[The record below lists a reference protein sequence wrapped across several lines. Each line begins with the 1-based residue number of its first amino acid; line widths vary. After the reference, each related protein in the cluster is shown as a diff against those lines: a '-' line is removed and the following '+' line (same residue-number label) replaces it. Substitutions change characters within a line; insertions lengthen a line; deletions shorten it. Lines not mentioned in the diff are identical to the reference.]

1 MALGDVEVVVRKWK
15 FQGVADMEGGVIVST
30 CLGGGTREFDLRR
43 FHVDAMQFAGFNCPG
58 KADRN
63 CARSAA
69 EVENANARLQ
79 MREEMGGMAFEAA
92 AV

>member
-1 MALGDVEVVVRKWK
+1 MALCDVEVVVRKWK
-15 FQGVADMEGGVIVST
+15 FQRVADVERSVVVSA
-30 CLGGGTREFDLRR
+30 CLGSGTREFDLRR

-69 EVENANARLQ
+69 EVESANPRLQ